1 MKTMSKITLTILL
14 TVAAFVLTTSAFCG
28 IKLEYKFNPG
38 NVDNY
43 KMSMGAGFD
52 VNIPQKGNVSGEY
65 NFSGKQEIKTIKIDE
80 NKNGVLEQ
88 SMSSPNLL
96 LLMKTTEP
104 NKPPQ
109 EFKFTVNDAGA
120 KTFANG
126 VEQPSDPNMQ
136 KMMLSAFSQKTQET
150 IAPNGKFISFQS
162 LTPPPALPTT
172 ETPAAQIP
180 PAQTPSAQTPP
191 AQTPGTQTPAQQAP
205 AQQPESSPLGPQQA
219 MQEKL
224 MKQLSDFLPSFPE
237 GTIEVGHQW
246 SNEIDIM
253 QLLQAFGVVG
263 DLGKIKIDSKL
274 SSLDEKYGEKSANI
288 VSTIIWN
295 ADNKSI
301 TSFFGI
307 LNIKKLAFT
316 GTSLQNFG
324 YEKGK
329 VLAVSFNANL
339 DTDITLTPMG
349 TQEPPQD
356 LKLKLNLNFKQD
368 LEKKQ

>member
-88 SMSSPNLL
+88 SMSDPSLL
-96 LLMKTTEP
+96 LSMKTTDP
-104 NKPPQ
+104 NNPPQ

-120 KTFANG
+120 KTFVNG

-136 KMMLSAFSQKTQET
+136 KTMMSAFSQKTQVT
-150 IAPNGKFISFQS
+150 IAPNGKFIGFQS
-162 LTPPPALPTT
+162 LTPPESPTT
-172 ETPAAQIP
+172 QPS
-180 PAQTPSAQTPP
+180 PAQTPPAQPAPSPTPT

-307 LNIKKLAFT
+307 LNIKKLTFT

-324 YEKGK
+324 YEKGMA
-329 VLAVSFNANL
+329 LAVSFNANL

-349 TQEPPQD
+349 TQEPPKD
-356 LKLKLNLNFKQD
+356 LKLKLTLNFKQD

>member
-1 MKTMSKITLTILL
+1 
-14 TVAAFVLTTSAFCG
+14 
-28 IKLEYKFNPG
+28 
-38 NVDNY
+38 
-43 KMSMGAGFD
+43 
-52 VNIPQKGNVSGEY
+52 
-65 NFSGKQEIKTIKIDE
+65 
-80 NKNGVLEQ
+80 
-88 SMSSPNLL
+88 
-96 LLMKTTEP
+96 
-104 NKPPQ
+104 
-109 EFKFTVNDAGA
+109 
-120 KTFANG
+120 
-126 VEQPSDPNMQ
+126 
-136 KMMLSAFSQKTQET
+136 
-150 IAPNGKFISFQS
+150 
-162 LTPPPALPTT
+162 
-172 ETPAAQIP
+172 
-180 PAQTPSAQTPP
+180 
-191 AQTPGTQTPAQQAP
+191 
-205 AQQPESSPLGPQQA
+205 
-219 MQEKL
+219 
-224 MKQLSDFLPSFPE
+224 MKQLSDFLPTFPE

-246 SNEIDIM
+246 SHEIDIM

-356 LKLKLNLNFKQD
+356 LKLKLTLNFKQD
-368 LEKKQ
+368 LEKKQEGK